1 MKISEMPIW
10 PSCSPRN
17 RPPSDLDDA
26 DQEAAEQRADEA
38 AHAAQHDDGE
48 GDQHEGVARL
58 RGDVEGRHQQA
69 RRGAEAG
76 DADAEGDGED
86 VLDVDADQPRA
97 LASPWRRRGSPCRC
111 RCAP

>member
-1 MKISEMPIW
+1 MKISEDA
-10 PSCSPRN
+10 
-17 RPPSDLDDA
+17 DLAELLAEEQAAQRFGDA
-26 DQEAAEQRADEA
+26 DQEAADRRADEA

-58 RGDVEGRHQQA
+58 RRDVEGRHQQA

-76 DADAEGDGED
+76 DADAVGDGED

-97 LASPWRRRGSPCRC
+97 LALLGDRADRLAGVGAWP
-111 RCAP
+111 